1 MKQVIY
7 KWGNLQQNAKKTYS
21 EVKKQRKLTGG
32 GPAPKP
38 PSAVEEK
45 IIEMMKD
52 RPNFSGISCGFES
65 TMPPVFEIGLVE
77 KAKNMHAEIQSYLEN
92 YTESYNLPRA
102 NDVHLIPFLE
112 PSVESSYSENQIDE
126 LVNFLCSKYPSLQ
139 DISSRDIS
147 SLIHNIVQFIVNYRQ
162 GGTPNGSFV
171 ESELDNSQQPCFS
184 ACVGDG
190 QTGSV
195 SSMFPESSF
204 TSIPRS
210 STASTSSI
218 ALISLTEDFAVEED
232 TSSSGIA
239 KKPDGKRK
247 RVSLGDLQTM
257 QYEVL
262 EKQKSQ
268 ADLLTTK
275 LKMEINREKLE
286 TKNLKLRNTKLRLEI
301 RLLKQS
307 VQSEENAMLALSA
320 VQSDNYCS

>member
-1 MKQVIY
+1 
-7 KWGNLQQNAKKTYS
+7 
-21 EVKKQRKLTGG
+21 
-32 GPAPKP
+32 
-38 PSAVEEK
+38 
-45 IIEMMKD
+45 
-52 RPNFSGISCGFES
+52 
-65 TMPPVFEIGLVE
+65 
-77 KAKNMHAEIQSYLEN
+77 MHAEIQSYLEN
-92 YTESYNLPRA
+92 YTESYILPRA

-126 LVNFLCSKYPSLQ
+126 LVNFLCSKYSSLQ

-184 ACVGDG
+184 ARVGDG

-195 SSMFPESSF
+195 SSMVPESS
-204 TSIPRS
+204 
-210 STASTSSI
+210 STDSTSSI
-218 ALISLTEDFAVEED
+218 ALITLTEEFAVEED
-232 TSSSGIA
+232 TSSSSIA

-247 RVSLGDLQTM
+247 RVSLGDLQKM

-275 LKMEINREKLE
+275 LKMGINREKLE

-301 RLLKQS
+301 RMLKQS

>member
-1 MKQVIY
+1 
-7 KWGNLQQNAKKTYS
+7 
-21 EVKKQRKLTGG
+21 
-32 GPAPKP
+32 
-38 PSAVEEK
+38 
-45 IIEMMKD
+45 
-52 RPNFSGISCGFES
+52 
-65 TMPPVFEIGLVE
+65 
-77 KAKNMHAEIQSYLEN
+77 MHAEIQSYLEN
-92 YTESYNLPRA
+92 YTESYILPRA

-126 LVNFLCSKYPSLQ
+126 LVNFLCSKYLSLQ

-184 ACVGDG
+184 ARVGDG

-195 SSMFPESSF
+195 SSMVPESSF
-204 TSIPRS
+204 TSIPSS
-210 STASTSSI
+210 STDSTSSI
-218 ALISLTEDFAVEED
+218 ALITLTEEFAVEED
-232 TSSSGIA
+232 TSSSSIA

-247 RVSLGDLQTM
+247 RVSLGDLQKM

-301 RLLKQS
+301 RMLKQS